1 MTPQQYLVF
10 DKKGII
16 GEAICEKLALKSLT
30 VFVSQKQPKL
40 DEVVIVPYNNGSPS
54 IPGYT
59 YSHIFVVDDGTIATV
74 YLDEFLEKAKKDNA
88 GLTFIT
94 NLADASSFYKKIKG
108 SLGWAKII
116 IVGDIIGNNT
126 YPMIICNAIKFGKI
140 VLENEGLSK
149 TYPVFLDDVAKGIIA
164 TEEDNS
170 ATSIF
175 YLFPKHPP
183 TELSL
188 AQMIQKANPMVQID
202 FAKNPKKEQELKIS
216 LHGKYLLP
224 DNYPLKK
231 KIRDLNMES
240 LVEGSHTTNFG
251 ERDSSTPIKS
261 GLGMTVGMKLFLV
274 LFVLFIMPFV
284 LTLALSL
291 LGFVTLGHT
300 KTAIEK
306 GDMANAQK
314 SAFIAKTFFSLA
326 KKSSTLLL
334 AEGKLVGQEK
344 NIENTVIKN
353 ISLGY
358 ELSQMVI
365 SITDGS
371 KVLSEVFA
379 GRSINPQ
386 SDFAKGV
393 KDLKNAITIFRQI
406 EARGELPSDVRVK
419 IKSVDNLIKIAES
432 IIDHTPNLFGINGK
446 KVYLVLFQNN
456 MELRP
461 GGGFIGSYGLLT
473 LNAGKIASFSIADVY
488 DADGQLKGHVEPPFA
503 IRRYL
508 KIPHLYLRDSNFDV
522 DFAKGASS
530 SAILLNAELGE
541 IVNGVL
547 GIDVSFVRSILEAV
561 GHMYVAEYKETV
573 TSANLYEL
581 TQSHAE
587 KNFFPGSRQKKDF
600 LRSLFSAMQSKLSSN
615 DSVSY
620 LEIAKS
626 IDEAISQKH
635 LLFAFS
641 DKNMQ
646 DVFTINKWSSS
657 LEGSPDISSKSI
669 NDFLGIN
676 EANLGVNKANYF
688 VKRNVSHNVR
698 IKENGSITGEVNID
712 FQNSSNKWPGGDY
725 INYLRIILPLNTTIH

>member
-1 MTPQQYLVF
+1 M
-10 DKKGII
+10 
-16 GEAICEKLALKSLT
+16 A
-30 VFVSQKQPKL
+30 VFV
-40 DEVVIVPYNNGSPS
+40 NPS
-54 IPGYT
+54 ITNP
-59 YSHIFVVDDGTIATV
+59 D
-74 YLDEFLEKAKKDNA
+74 KDK
-88 GLTFIT
+88 T
-94 NLADASSFYKKIKG
+94 KVKIKG
-108 SLGWAKII
+108 RI
-116 IVGDIIGNNT
+116 N
-126 YPMIICNAIKFGKI
+126 
-140 VLENEGLSK
+140 K
-149 TYPVFLDDVAKGIIA
+149 T
-164 TEEDNS
+164 N
-170 ATSIF
+170 
-175 YLFPKHPP
+175 
-183 TELSL
+183 
-188 AQMIQKANPMVQID
+188 KARKRE
-202 FAKNPKKEQELKIS
+202 F
-216 LHGKYLLP
+216 
-224 DNYPLKK
+224 PLK
-231 KIRDLNMES
+231 
-240 LVEGSHTTNFG
+240 T
-251 ERDSSTPIKS
+251 
-261 GLGMTVGMKLFLV
+261 LFLA
-274 LFVLFIMPFV
+274 LFVLFILPFI
-284 LTLALSL
+284 LTLVLSL
-291 LGFVTLGHT
+291 SGFVMLGFT
-300 KTAIEK
+300 KTAIEN
-306 GDMANAQK
+306 GSLVNAQR
-314 SAFIAKTFFSLA
+314 SVSVAKTFFSLA

-334 AEGKLVGQEK
+334 AEGKFIGQEK

-358 ELSQMVI
+358 ELSQMAI

-620 LEIAKS
+620 LEMAKS

-725 INYLRIILPLNTTIH
+725 INYLRIILPLNTTISSISFDGVSQDIIPAITDPLIYEAKNFIKPLGLEIERYDQSGKTIYGFLMDVKAGKSKKVKIEYDLFQSIPLGSQPFSYNLQIFKQPGIDSYPYSF

>member
-1 MTPQQYLVF
+1 MNPRPFLVV
-10 DKKGII
+10 DKKGVI
-16 GEAICEKLALKSLT
+16 GEALCEKLVLKSLT
-30 VFVSQKQPKL
+30 VFVSQKKPRL
-40 DEVVIVPYNNGSPS
+40 ENIVFVAHNNTSPE

-59 YSHIFVVDDGTIATV
+59 YLHIFVIDDGTITTDHLV
-74 YLDEFLEKAKKDNA
+74 EFSEKAEKDNA
-88 GLTFIT
+88 KLTFIT
-94 NLADASSFYKKIKG
+94 SLFDASSFYKKIIG
-108 SLGWAKII
+108 FLGRAKII

-126 YPMIICNAIKFGKI
+126 YPAIICNAIKFGKI
-140 VLENEGLSK
+140 VRENEGLSK

-202 FAKNPKKEQELKIS
+202 FAKETKNKEEHRIPVN
-216 LHGKYLLP
+216 GKYLLP
-224 DNYPLKK
+224 DNYQIKNRIRELNIESLMDGYTYSDPIRVERTFIRKREFPLK
-231 KIRDLNMES
+231 
-240 LVEGSHTTNFG
+240 T
-251 ERDSSTPIKS
+251 
-261 GLGMTVGMKLFLV
+261 LFLA
-274 LFVLFIMPFV
+274 LFVLFILPFI
-284 LTLALSL
+284 LTLVLSL
-291 LGFVTLGHT
+291 SGFVMLGFT
-300 KTAIEK
+300 KTAIEN
-306 GDMANAQK
+306 GSLVNAQR
-314 SAFIAKTFFSLA
+314 SVSVAKTFFSLA

-334 AEGKLVGQEK
+334 AEGKFIGQEK

-358 ELSQMVI
+358 ELSQMAI

-419 IKSVDNLIKIAES
+419 IKSVDNLIKIAENTIGHAPS
-432 IIDHTPNLFGINGK
+432 IFGLSGK
-446 KVYLVLFQNN
+446 KVYLILFQNN

-587 KNFFPGSRQKKDF
+587 KNFFPGSRQKK
-600 LRSLFSAMQSKLSSN
+600 
-615 DSVSY
+615 
-620 LEIAKS
+620 
-626 IDEAISQKH
+626 
-635 LLFAFS
+635 
-641 DKNMQ
+641 
-646 DVFTINKWSSS
+646 
-657 LEGSPDISSKSI
+657 
-669 NDFLGIN
+669 
-676 EANLGVNKANYF
+676 
-688 VKRNVSHNVR
+688 
-698 IKENGSITGEVNID
+698 
-712 FQNSSNKWPGGDY
+712 
-725 INYLRIILPLNTTIH
+725 